1 MRYHP
6 RVSEPVL
13 DPAEARAQFRCCP
26 RCGAALA
33 TPGACPLVCTA
44 CRFAYYFN
52 PAVSAAGILLRDDG
66 RALFIRRGHEPGL
79 GRLAFAGGFVDAG
92 ETPEA
97 ALRREV
103 REETGLDIAVGRF
116 LEVFERVEHDD
127 DGAVRFHF
135 VVLDYAA
142 TVVGGTLRAGD
153 DAADVALVDP
163 ADLDGY
169 GLAESVRRVIS
180 AAMQS
185 TPAGRAGR

>member
-1 MRYHP
+1 MSHERP
-6 RVSEPVL
+6 ARPVL
-13 DPAEARAQFRCCP
+13 
-26 RCGAALA
+26 GAA
-33 TPGACPLVCTA
+33 
-44 CRFAYYFN
+44 
-52 PAVSAAGILLRDDG
+52 AVVIHDG
-66 RALFIRRGHEPGL
+66 RVVLIRRGQAPS
-79 GRLAFAGGFVDAG
+79 AG
-92 ETPEA
+92 EWSIPGGAVELGESIES

-180 AAMQS
+180 AAMRS